1 MENINEKVKDKEED
15 MQRVEEEN
23 KENKMR
29 ADDDEEK
36 ANYGRMEGRR
46 TWETEYNKRD
56 EEKTET

>member
-46 TWETEYNKRD
+46 TWEIEYNKRD

>member
-15 MQRVEEEN
+15 TQRVEEEN

-36 ANYGRMEGRR
+36 ENYGRMEGRR
-46 TWETEYNKRD
+46 TWEIEYNKRD